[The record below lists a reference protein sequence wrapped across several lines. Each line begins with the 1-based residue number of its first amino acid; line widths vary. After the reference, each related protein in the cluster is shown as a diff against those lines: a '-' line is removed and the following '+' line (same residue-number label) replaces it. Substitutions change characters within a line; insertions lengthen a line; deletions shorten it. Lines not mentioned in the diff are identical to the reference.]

1 MSMKRI
7 AVLWAVNSLNSLRSV
22 RSDGILAMQGLWKRI
37 NFKKTIKF
45 FFT

>member
-1 MSMKRI
+1 MSMERI

-37 NFKKTIKF
+37 NKKINDYF
-45 FFT
+45 F